1 MLGLTP
7 RGDMHEDSE
16 EDDADEEAKFKSMGG
31 VLQFEYKGK
40 SSTLKTPEDIAAWI
54 EERRKRFPTKQRIA
68 QKQKEEEEKRRTREE
83 AQAERK
89 PRYPQK
95 ERDTK
100 KRKRKDDDK
109 PDKAIR
115 KAEKLREKLRK
126 AEEAVAKA
134 RAKLDSKAANEN
146 TPKRNLGIDY
156 DSDDS
161 AGKSGDDSSSLA
173 ESSSD
178 VSTDSESDS
187 SSSSGGSSDDDAP
200 PEEESS
206 AKRPVKVR
214 LPNRKAVQATTT
226 RPRRDKG
233 KEAPKRVTL
242 RERMAEQERRQD
254 AEVVLRF
261 VKMLGEKG
269 MLE

>member
-1 MLGLTP
+1 M
-7 RGDMHEDSE
+7 
-16 EDDADEEAKFKSMGG
+16 
-31 VLQFEYKGK
+31 
-40 SSTLKTPEDIAAWI
+40 
-54 EERRKRFPTKQRIA
+54 
-68 QKQKEEEEKRRTREE
+68 
-83 AQAERK
+83 AERK
-89 PRYPQK
+89 PRDPQREK
-95 ERDTK
+95 DTK

-134 RAKLDSKAANEN
+134 KAKLDSTAANE
-146 TPKRNLGIDY
+146 TLPKRNLGIDY

-161 AGKSGDDSSSLA
+161 AGQSGDNVSSPLA

-206 AKRPVKVR
+206 AKRPVKVH

-242 RERMAEQERRQD
+242 RERVSPDNLHYHGSDTKPSRWQSKSVGKMQKSSCD
-254 AEVVLRF
+254 LSKGL
-261 VKMLGEKG
+261 VKRACSSESSRWHTEG
-269 MLE
+269 MHRGKVGC